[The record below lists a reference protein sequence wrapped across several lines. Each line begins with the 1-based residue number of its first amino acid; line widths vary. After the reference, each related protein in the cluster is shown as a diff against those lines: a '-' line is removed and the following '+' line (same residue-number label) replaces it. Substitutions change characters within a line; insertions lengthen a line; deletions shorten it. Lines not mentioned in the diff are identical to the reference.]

1 MKTRRFG
8 IVAFVTVALA
18 AGITCAQQS
27 NQGGDGAQQL
37 DPAIVDLP
45 RSQKKPPA

>member
-18 AGITCAQQS
+18 AGI
-27 NQGGDGAQQL
+27 
-37 DPAIVDLP
+37 PARAVNEVSCP
-45 RSQKKPPA
+45 TKGSVF